1 MLRVRFPLRQSQG
14 HQDRQPSRHPRCG
27 VGLHARLRLP
37 GVLPRLPD
45 RPHVRHGAA
54 GHAPVRVRR
63 RHVDGRRL
71 PGHHR
76 AGDPAAAEVVP
87 ALLRWARC
95 FRCSAAEPDVPPQ
108 VDARSACAR
117 VAARPATCASRHAPR
132 ASTCTMSRRARP
144 RSTTAASAARA
155 PTCAP
160 SAPSR
165 SRCCRRSRR
174 RRRRCPSTT
183 RSRKGDRPCP

>member
-14 HQDRQPSRHPRCG
+14 HQDRQPPWHPCGG
-27 VGLHARLRLP
+27 VGLLARLRLS

-45 RPHVRHGAA
+45 RPHVCHGAA

-76 AGDPAAAEVVP
+76 VGGPAAAEVVS
-87 ALLRWARC
+87 ALLPPGRAAFAVQR
-95 FRCSAAEPDVPPQ
+95 AEPDVPPPRWTP
-108 VDARSACAR
+108 RSACAR

-144 RSTTAASAARA
+144 CSTIAASAARVL
-155 PTCAP
+155 TCAP
-160 SAPSR
+160 EHAITFPLLPKKQAQATPLPVDDEIPER
-165 SRCCRRSRR
+165 
-174 RRRRCPSTT
+174 
-183 RSRKGDRPCP
+183 G

>member
-14 HQDRQPSRHPRCG
+14 HQDRQPPWHPCGG
-27 VGLHARLRLP
+27 VGLLARLRLS

-45 RPHVRHGAA
+45 RPHVCHGAA

-87 ALLRWARC
+87 ALLPVGRVAFAVQR
-95 FRCSAAEPDVPPQ
+95 AEPDVPPPGGRRE
-108 VDARSACAR
+108 VPARGSRQGLQPVRAGMPRGHQPAR
-117 VAARPATCASRHAPR
+117 CRGGRDHAQ
-132 ASTCTMSRRARP
+132 
-144 RSTTAASAARA
+144 
-155 PTCAP
+155 
-160 SAPSR
+160 R